1 LIKIKYRCCGL
12 RYSAGM
18 DKLLLISISSALA
31 ALSAPAPALAQSAG
45 EPITVNPYAEIRYRL
60 ELVDQEGVPENAA
73 ASTARIRAG
82 FKTTEWHGLSV
93 LIEGE
98 AIARLGPR
106 HYNDTVNGRTTY
118 PVVADPSDILLNQAW
133 VRFKPAQQVEAIVG
147 RQAVNFD
154 NQRWVGSVGWRQN
167 DQTVDAARVSVK
179 PISGVTVDYSYA
191 WRVNR
196 IFGPDSLQGIWRD
209 NNIHLLRADYEVNP
223 VGTLTAY
230 GYFLEL
236 PDAVTLSSKTFG
248 IRFSGDQKLSGNAK
262 LLYRL
267 EYANQ
272 RDLSPNPRSF
282 SHDYLL
288 IEPGITVGAVTM
300 KLGLERLEGD
310 GVTALQTPLATLHAF
325 NGWADK
331 FLSTPSNGLR
341 DVYAD
346 ISSKLPVIAGI
357 KGATLRLQYHDYD
370 STRRDIA
377 YGREWGGLVG
387 APINKWLVATMKFAH
402 YSADRFATDTTK
414 FWFALD
420 AKF

>member
-1 LIKIKYRCCGL
+1 
-12 RYSAGM
+12 M
-18 DKLLLISISSALA
+18 DKLLLITISCALA
-31 ALSAPAPALAQSAG
+31 ALSAPATALAQSAG
-45 EPITVNPYAEIRYRL
+45 EPITVKPYAEIRYRL
-60 ELVDQEGVPENAA
+60 ELVDQEGVPENAT

-82 FKTTEWHGLSV
+82 LKTTEWHGLSA

-98 AIARLGPR
+98 AITRLGPR

-167 DQTVDAARVSVK
+167 DQTLDAARVTVK
-179 PISGVTVDYSYA
+179 PIPGVTVDYSYA

-196 IFGPDSLQGIWRD
+196 IFGPDSPQGIWRD
-209 NNIHLLRADYEVNP
+209 NNIHLLRAGVEVKP
-223 VGTLTAY
+223 IGTLTVY

-236 PDAVTLSSKTFG
+236 PDAVTLSSKTVG
-248 IRFSGDQKLSGNAK
+248 IRLSGDQKLSSKAK
-262 LLYRL
+262 LLYHL
-267 EYANQ
+267 EYAYQ

-288 IEPGITVGAVTM
+288 IEPGLSVGEVTM

-310 GVTALQTPLATLHAF
+310 GVTALQTPLATFHAF

-331 FLSTPSNGLR
+331 FLSTPANGLR
-341 DVYAD
+341 DIYAD
-346 ISSKLPVIAGI
+346 ISVKLPVTVGV
-357 KGATLRLQYHDYD
+357 KGAAIRLQYHDYR
-370 STRRDIA
+370 STRGDIT
-377 YGREWGGLVG
+377 YGREWGALVG
-387 APINKWLVATMKFAH
+387 APINKWLVATLKFAR
-402 YSADRFATDTTK
+402 YNADRFATDTTK

>member
-1 LIKIKYRCCGL
+1 
-12 RYSAGM
+12 M
-18 DKLLLISISSALA
+18 DKLVLIPISCALA
-31 ALSAPAPALAQSAG
+31 ALSAPEPVFAQSAG
-45 EPITVNPYAEIRYRL
+45 EPVAVKPYAEIRYRL
-60 ELVDQEGVPENAA
+60 ELVDQEGIPEDAT
-73 ASTARIRAG
+73 ASTARIRVG
-82 FKTTEWHGLSV
+82 LKTTEWHGLSA

-98 AIARLGPR
+98 AVTRLGPS

-118 PVVADPSDILLNQAW
+118 PLVADPSDILLNQAW
-133 VRFKPAQQVEAIVG
+133 VRFKPAKQVEATVG

-167 DQTVDAARVSVK
+167 DQTLDAARATVK
-179 PISGVTVDYSYA
+179 PIAGVAVEYSYA

-196 IFGPDSLQGIWRD
+196 IFGPDSVQGIWRD
-209 NNIHLLRADYEVNP
+209 NDIHLLRAGFEVKP

-236 PDAVTLSSKTFG
+236 PDAVTLSSKTVG
-248 IRFSGDQKLSGNAK
+248 IRLSGDQKLSSKAK
-262 LLYRL
+262 LLYHF

-272 RDLSPNPRSF
+272 RDLGLNPRNF

-288 IEPGITVGAVTM
+288 LEPGVTVGDVTI

-331 FLSTPSNGLR
+331 FLSTPANGLR
-341 DVYAD
+341 DIYTD
-346 ISSKLPVIAGI
+346 ISVKLPVATGI
-357 KGATLRLQYHDYD
+357 KGAAIRVQYHDYR
-370 STRRDIA
+370 STSGKIA
-377 YGREWGGLVG
+377 YGGEWGVLVG
-387 APINKWLVATMKFAH
+387 APINKWLSTTLKFAH
-402 YSADRFATDTTK
+402 YNADRYATNTTK
-414 FWFALD
+414 FWLALD

>member
-1 LIKIKYRCCGL
+1 
-12 RYSAGM
+12 M
-18 DKLLLISISSALA
+18 NKLLLVSISCALVE
-31 ALSAPAPALAQSAG
+31 LSAPTPVLAQSAG
-45 EPITVNPYAEIRYRL
+45 EPITVKPYAEIRYRL
-60 ELVDQEGVPENAA
+60 ELVDQEGVPENAT
-73 ASTARIRAG
+73 ASTARFRAG
-82 FKTTEWHGLSV
+82 LKTTEWHGLSA

-98 AIARLGPR
+98 AIARLGRR
-106 HYNDTVNGRTTY
+106 HYNDTVNGRTDY

-133 VRFKPAQQVEAIVG
+133 VRFKPSKEVEAIVG
-147 RQAVNFD
+147 RQTLNYD

-167 DQTVDAARVSVK
+167 DQTLDAARVAVK
-179 PISGVTVDYSYA
+179 PIAGVTAEYSYA

-196 IFGPDSLQGIWRD
+196 IFGPNSMQGIWRD
-209 NNIHLLRADYEVNP
+209 SDIHLLRASFEVKP

-236 PDAVTLSSKTFG
+236 PDAVALSSKTVG
-248 IRFSGDQKLSGNAK
+248 IRISGDQKLSSKAK
-262 LLYRL
+262 LLYYL

-331 FLSTPSNGLR
+331 FLSTPADGLR
-341 DVYAD
+341 DGYAD
-346 ISSKLPVIAGI
+346 MSVKLPLIAGV
-357 KGATLRLQYHDYD
+357 KGTTLRLQYHDYH
-370 STRRDIA
+370 STRGDIA
-377 YGREWGGLVG
+377 YGLEWGGLVV
-387 APINKWLVATMKFAH
+387 APINKWLAATLKFAH
-402 YSADRFATDTTK
+402 FNADRFATDTTK
-414 FWFALD
+414 LWFALD

>member
-1 LIKIKYRCCGL
+1 M
-12 RYSAGM
+12 RYSRGM
-18 DKLLLISISSALA
+18 DKLLLIPISCALA
-31 ALSAPAPALAQSAG
+31 ALSSPTPALAQSDG

-60 ELVDQEGVPENAA
+60 ELVDQEGVPENAR

-82 FKTTEWHGLSV
+82 LKTSEWHGLSA

-98 AIARLGPR
+98 AITRLGPR

-118 PVVADPSDILLNQAW
+118 PVVADPSDIVLNQAW
-133 VRFKPAQQVEAIVG
+133 VRVKPAKQVEAIVG
-147 RQAVNFD
+147 RQAVNYD

-167 DQTVDAARVSVK
+167 DQTLDAARVTVK

-196 IFGPDSLQGIWRD
+196 IFGPDSSQGIWRGND
-209 NNIHLLRADYEVNP
+209 IHLLRAGFEVKP
-223 VGTLTAY
+223 VGTLTAF

-236 PDAVTLSSKTFG
+236 PDAVTLSSKTVG
-248 IRFSGDQKLSGNAK
+248 IRLSGDQKLSSKAK
-262 LLYRL
+262 LLYHF

-272 RDLSPNPRSF
+272 RDLGPNPRSF
-282 SHDYLL
+282 SHDYLF

-300 KLGLERLEGD
+300 KIGLERLEGD

-331 FLSTPSNGLR
+331 FLSTPANGLR
-341 DVYAD
+341 VIYAD
-346 ISSKLPVIAGI
+346 MSVKLPAIAGV
-357 KGATLRLQYHDYD
+357 KGTNLRLQYHDYH
-370 STRRDIA
+370 STRGDLA
-377 YGREWGGLVG
+377 YGREWGGLLGV
-387 APINKWLVATMKFAH
+387 PINTWLAATLKFAH
-402 YSADRFATDTTK
+402 YNAGRFATDTTK

-420 AKF
+420 ARF

>member
-1 LIKIKYRCCGL
+1 
-12 RYSAGM
+12 M
-18 DKLLLISISSALA
+18 DKLLLISISCALA
-31 ALSAPAPALAQSAG
+31 ALSAPTRALAQSAG
-45 EPITVNPYAEIRYRL
+45 EPITVKPYAEIRYRL
-60 ELVDQEGVPENAA
+60 ELVDQEGAPENAT
-73 ASTARIRAG
+73 ASTARVRAG
-82 FKTTEWHGLSV
+82 LRTTEWHGLSA

-106 HYNDTVNGRTTY
+106 HYNDTVTGRTTY

-133 VRFKPAQQVEAIVG
+133 VRFKPAKQVEVTVG
-147 RQAVNFD
+147 RQAMNFD

-167 DQTVDAARVSVK
+167 DQTLDAARAAVK
-179 PISGVTVDYSYA
+179 PIAGVTAEYSYA

-196 IFGPDSLQGIWRD
+196 IFGPDSVQGIWRD
-209 NNIHLLRADYEVNP
+209 NDIHLLRAGFEVKP

-236 PDAVTLSSKTFG
+236 PDAVALSSKTVG
-248 IRFSGDQKLSGNAK
+248 IRLSGDQKLSSKTK
-262 LLYRL
+262 LLYHF

-272 RDLSPNPRSF
+272 RDLGPNLRNF

-288 IEPGITVGAVTM
+288 LEPGVTVGDLTL

-331 FLSTPSNGLR
+331 FLSTPANGLR
-341 DVYAD
+341 DIYTD
-346 ISSKLPVIAGI
+346 ISVKLPLAVGI
-357 KGATLRLQYHDYD
+357 KDATIRLQYHDYG
-370 STRRDIA
+370 STRGDIA
-377 YGREWGGLVG
+377 YGREWGALVG
-387 APINKWLVATMKFAH
+387 ARINKWLAATLKFAR
-402 YSADRFATDTTK
+402 YNADSFATDTTK